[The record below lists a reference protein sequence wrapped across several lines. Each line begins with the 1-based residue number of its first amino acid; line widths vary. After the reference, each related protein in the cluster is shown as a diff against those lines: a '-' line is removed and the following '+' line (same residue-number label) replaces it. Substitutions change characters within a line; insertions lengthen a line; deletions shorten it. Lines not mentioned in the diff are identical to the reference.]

1 MNINS
6 IKKYEGAV
14 WLIFILVLIFSEVF
28 VIWEHPD
35 YSTETASEKAIN
47 YDVLETETVEYGP
60 EGMLF
65 DVIATKWQDRETG
78 KVYSL
83 NDKAS
88 AEYRENQINRLI
100 LIPIW
105 VCIGI
110 TVCLLFAFF
119 RWINRSD

>member
-35 YSTETASEKAIN
+35 YSIETASEKAIN
-47 YDVLETETVEYGP
+47 YDVLETEIVEHGA
-60 EGMLF
+60 EGMLS

-100 LIPIW
+100 PVW

>member
-1 MNINS
+1 MNINN
-6 IKKYEGAV
+6 IKKYEAVV
-14 WLIFILVLIFSEVF
+14 WLIFILVLIFSEVG

-35 YSTETASEKAIN
+35 YSIETESEKAIN
-47 YDVLETETVEYGP
+47 YDVLETEIVEHGP
-60 EGMLF
+60 EGMLS

-83 NDKAS
+83 NDKTRL
-88 AEYRENQINRLI
+88 EYREDQINR